1 MPLTITPDSLAK
13 LLGQITRRLA
23 DLENTSPLAAGSST
37 AGTTRWK
44 DGSAVDQVVIGL
56 ESDGSYG
63 VWVGS
68 GGQIKLAAAGNLTIT
83 GALSIPDH
91 NAFANVPTTAQ
102 NGVKIFIQTSDPG
115 AAANNGDIWIN
126 TT

>member
-1 MPLTITPDSLAK
+1 MPITLTPDKVSKMLVNLA
-13 LLGQITRRLA
+13 RRVA
-23 DLENTSPLAAGSST
+23 TLENTSPLGAGSAT

-44 DGSAVDQVVIGL
+44 DASAVDQVIVGL

-68 GGQIKLAAAGNLTIT
+68 GGQIKLAATGNLTIT